1 MQRRTKTLSLHDP
14 NQTASGVTG
23 AVHII
28 ALTRYGRSIEIM
40 AREFEP
46 RIATIH
52 LWLKEA
58 QLESAERDDV
68 VTSAEREYLKR
79 LHRENKVLRKER
91 DILSKAVA
99 WFAQGEAPSLR
110 CSGP

>member
-1 MQRRTKTLSLHDP
+1 
-14 NQTASGVTG
+14 
-23 AVHII
+23 
-28 ALTRYGRSIEIM
+28 M

-46 RIATIH
+46 CVATLH

-68 VTSAEREYLKR
+68 VTSAERKELKR
-79 LHRENKVLRKER
+79 LRRENKVLRKER

-99 WFAQGEAPSLR
+99 WFAQGEAPSSR
-110 CSGP
+110 CSGS